1 MTKRKNLKN
10 FHLECLFIQ
19 PFVTK
24 RFIHQ
29 VELEKPKM
37 FKTKKGSQDWQN
49 FYNKND
55 SKVI

>member
-1 MTKRKNLKN
+1 MS
-10 FHLECLFIQ
+10 IYSA
-19 PFVTK
+19 FVKK

-37 FKTKKGSQDWQN
+37 FKTKKKNQDLQN
-49 FYNKND
+49 FCNKND

>member
-1 MTKRKNLKN
+1 MS
-10 FHLECLFIQ
+10 IYSA
-19 PFVTK
+19 FVKK

-37 FKTKKGSQDWQN
+37 LKKNGNQDLQN
-49 FYNKND
+49 FCNKND

>member
-1 MTKRKNLKN
+1 MS
-10 FHLECLFIQ
+10 IYSA
-19 PFVTK
+19 FVTK

-37 FKTKKGSQDWQN
+37 FKTKKKGSQDLQN

>member
-1 MTKRKNLKN
+1 MS
-10 FHLECLFIQ
+10 IYSA
-19 PFVTK
+19 FVTK

-29 VELEKPKM
+29 VELEKPKCSRR
-37 FKTKKGSQDWQN
+37 KNGSQDLQN